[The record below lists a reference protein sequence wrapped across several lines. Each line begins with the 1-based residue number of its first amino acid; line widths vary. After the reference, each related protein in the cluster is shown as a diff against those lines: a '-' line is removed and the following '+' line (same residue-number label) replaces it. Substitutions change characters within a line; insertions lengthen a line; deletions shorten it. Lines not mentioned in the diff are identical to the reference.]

1 MHYELIYSS
10 SSPSTSIRRMA
21 RGHKIPAHVIKNGC
35 RTYYSFRASEVFAAL
50 KNDYG
55 KEEITPEAELA
66 TPKKCRW

>member
-1 MHYELIYSS
+1 
-10 SSPSTSIRRMA
+10 MA